1 VPEPMERET
10 QHEAATEP
18 APSRLP
24 GVSGSRSFGT
34 VTTGTVMELQ
44 RALGNAR
51 TARVL
56 RRPDGGRVSLAVATA
71 RLRAARQEM
80 LRRAPPQRHYR
91 LPTPSELKSLA
102 TGGLLPPATVEE
114 AVKTA
119 LRRMDADW
127 DLRTSADDVMK
138 KLFPKPGVFD
148 ETAWPTVLGT
158 SQRTVYQSVADAEAK
173 LRPGDLAKLK
183 DVAQEAADTI
193 DKCVGDDAGLASVF
207 GKQAKTA
214 KARYT
219 KAKAAL
225 LQAIANSD
233 KAIDTDYN
241 RDDPQ
246 VGLGGWA
253 NFGSQHIHLT
263 GDVAE
268 VKDRDESIITLIH
281 EAAHLA
287 HNDVDDRGYYGSD
300 GFEAMSESD
309 KVGNAAHY
317 EELPRRLLGKSR
329 YATVTFTPG
338 QTSGGKALTFEDH
351 VRREASE
358 YLRKAWDRAVDV
370 HQFVRNTAR
379 DIVGNAKVFDARTVR
394 LLEISK
400 MEHLTIHLQ
409 QPKPSTVT
417 VLDAVLSEGVARGT
431 AKIMRL
437 GPKQAMPTT
446 TDRAAAVSQL
456 IDSAIAAYG
465 ALLGDRSEERKLM
478 DWLAAGYR
486 TGF

>member
-1 VPEPMERET
+1 MERET
-10 QHEAATEP
+10 EHEAATEP

-24 GVSGSRSFGT
+24 GASGPLSFA
-34 VTTGTVMELQ
+34 TGPAGAAIDLQ

-56 RRPDGGRVSLAVATA
+56 RGPDGGRVSLAVAA
-71 RLRAARQEM
+71 GRLRAARGEVR
-80 LRRAPPQRHYR
+80 RRAPQQRRYR

-102 TGGLLPPATVEE
+102 TGGLVPPATLEE
-114 AVKTA
+114 AVHTA

-138 KLFPKPGVFD
+138 TLFPKPGVFD
-148 ETAWPTVLGT
+148 ESAWSTVLGT

-193 DKCVGDDAGLASVF
+193 DKCMADEAGLESVF

-214 KARYT
+214 KGRYA

-225 LQAIANSD
+225 LKAIANSD
-233 KAIDTDYN
+233 TALDTDYN

-253 NFGSQHIHLT
+253 NFSSQHIHLT
-263 GDVAE
+263 GDIAE
-268 VKDRDESIITLIH
+268 VKDRDEAIITLIH
-281 EAAHLA
+281 ESAHLS

-300 GFEAMSESD
+300 GFEAMSESE

-329 YATVTFTPG
+329 YIKVTFTPG
-338 QTSGGKALTFEDH
+338 QTGGKALTFEDH
-351 VRREASE
+351 VRRDASE

-370 HQFVRNTAR
+370 HGFVRGAAK
-379 DIVGNAKVFDARTVR
+379 DILGGAKIFDARKVK

-400 MEHLTIHLQ
+400 IEHLTIHAQ
-409 QPKPSTVT
+409 QPQPSTVT

-431 AKIMRL
+431 ARIMRL
-437 GPKQAMPTT
+437 GPKQAMPAT
-446 TDRAAAVSQL
+446 TDRAAAISQL

-465 ALLGDRSEERKLM
+465 ALLGDRAAERKLM
-478 DWLAAGYR
+478 DWLVAGYR

>member
-1 VPEPMERET
+1 MERET
-10 QHEAATEP
+10 EHEAATER

-24 GVSGSRSFGT
+24 GATGAMSFAALPG
-34 VTTGTVMELQ
+34 GPAIDLQ
-44 RALGNAR
+44 HAIGNTR

-56 RRPDGGRVSLAVATA
+56 RRPDGGRVSLAVATG
-71 RLRAARQEM
+71 RLHAARDEAR
-80 LRRAPPQRHYR
+80 RRAPPQRRYR

-102 TGGLLPPATVEE
+102 TGNLIPPATLEQ
-114 AVKTA
+114 AVRTA

-127 DLRTSADDVMK
+127 DLRTDADDVMK
-138 KLFPKPGVFD
+138 KLFPKPGIFD

-158 SQRTVYQSVADAEAK
+158 SQRTVYQSVADAETK
-173 LRPGDLAKLK
+173 LRPGDRDKLK

-193 DKCVGDDAGLASVF
+193 DKCMADDAGLQAVF

-214 KARYT
+214 KGRYA

-225 LQAIANSD
+225 LKAIANSD
-233 KAIDTDYN
+233 TAIDTDYN

-253 NFGSQHIHLT
+253 NFASQHIHLT

-268 VKDRDESIITLIH
+268 VKDHDEAIITLIH
-281 EAAHLA
+281 ESAHLS

-300 GFEAMSESD
+300 GFESMSEPE

-329 YATVTFTPG
+329 YATLTFTPG
-338 QTSGGKALTFEDH
+338 QQGGKALTFEDH
-351 VRREASE
+351 VRRDTSE
-358 YLRKAWDRAVDV
+358 YLRMAWDRAVDV
-370 HQFVRNTAR
+370 HGFVRTAAK
-379 DIVGNAKVFDARTVR
+379 DILGGAKVFDARKAK

-400 MEHLTIHLQ
+400 MEQLTIHAQ
-409 QPKPSTVT
+409 QPQPSTVT

-446 TDRAAAVSQL
+446 TDRAAAVSQM

-465 ALLGDRSEERKLM
+465 ALLGDRAAERKLM
-478 DWLAAGYR
+478 DWLVAGYR
-486 TGF
+486 KGF

>member
-1 VPEPMERET
+1 MERET
-10 QHEAATEP
+10 EHETATEP

-24 GVSGSRSFGT
+24 GASGPPSFAT
-34 VTTGTVMELQ
+34 VPAGAAIDLQ

-56 RRPDGGRVSLAVATA
+56 RWSDGGRVSLAVAA
-71 RLRAARQEM
+71 RRLRAAREEV
-80 LRRAPPQRHYR
+80 RRNAPPQRRYR

-102 TGGLLPPATVEE
+102 TSGLIPPTTLEE
-114 AVKTA
+114 AVRTA

-127 DLRTSADDVMK
+127 DLRTSAVMK
-138 KLFPKPGVFD
+138 TLFPKPGVVD
-148 ETAWPTVLGT
+148 EGAWSTVLGT

-193 DKCVGDDAGLASVF
+193 DKCMADDAGLESVF

-214 KARYT
+214 KGRYA

-225 LQAIANSD
+225 LKAIADSD

-253 NFGSQHIHLT
+253 NFSSQHIHLT
-263 GDVAE
+263 GDIAE
-268 VKDRDESIITLIH
+268 VRDRDNAIITLIH
-281 EAAHLA
+281 ESAHLS

-329 YATVTFTPG
+329 YVKVTFTPG
-338 QTSGGKALTFEDH
+338 QTGGKALTFEDH
-351 VRREASE
+351 VRRDASE

-370 HQFVRNTAR
+370 HGFVRGTAK
-379 DIVGNAKVFDARTVR
+379 DILGGAKVFDARKVK

-400 MEHLTIHLQ
+400 MEHLTIHAQ
-409 QPKPSTVT
+409 QPQPSTVT

-431 AKIMRL
+431 ARIMRL
-437 GPKQAMPTT
+437 GPKQAMPAT

-456 IDSAIAAYG
+456 IDSVIADYG
-465 ALLGDRSEERKLM
+465 ALLGDRAEERKLM
-478 DWLAAGYR
+478 DWLVAGYR

>member
-1 VPEPMERET
+1 MERET
-10 QHEAATEP
+10 EHEAAAEP
-18 APSRLP
+18 TPTRLP
-24 GVSGSRSFGT
+24 GASCGMSF
-34 VTTGTVMELQ
+34 TTLSAGAAIGLQ
-44 RALGNAR
+44 RALGNTQ

-56 RRPDGGRVSLAVATA
+56 SRPDGGRVSLAVATG
-71 RLRAARQEM
+71 RLRAAREQV
-80 LRRAPPQRHYR
+80 RRSAPPQRRYR
-91 LPTPSELKSLA
+91 LPTPAELKSIA
-102 TGGLLPPATVEE
+102 ASGVIPPATLEE
-114 AVKTA
+114 AVRTA

-127 DLRTSADDVMK
+127 DLRTDADDVMK
-138 KLFPKPGVFD
+138 KLFPTSGVFD

-173 LRPGDLAKLK
+173 LRPGDRDKLK

-193 DKCVGDDAGLASVF
+193 DKCMADDAGLEAVF

-214 KARYT
+214 KGRYA

-225 LQAIANSD
+225 LKAIANSD
-233 KAIDTDYN
+233 TAIDTDYN

-253 NFGSQHIHLT
+253 NFASQHIHLT
-263 GDVAE
+263 GDIAE
-268 VKDRDESIITLIH
+268 VKDRDEAIITLIH
-281 EAAHLA
+281 EAAHLS

-329 YATVTFTPG
+329 YATATFTPG
-338 QTSGGKALTFEDH
+338 QAGGKPLTFEDH
-351 VRREASE
+351 VRRDASE

-370 HQFVRNTAR
+370 HGFVRDAAK
-379 DIVGNAKVFDARTVR
+379 DLLAGNKVFSARKPK

-400 MEHLTIHLQ
+400 MEHLTIHAQ
-409 QPKPSTVT
+409 QPQPSTVT

-437 GPKQAMPTT
+437 GPKQAMPAT
-446 TDRAAAVSQL
+446 TDHAAAVSQM

-465 ALLGDRSEERKLM
+465 ALLGDRTEERKLM
-478 DWLAAGYR
+478 DWLVAGYR
-486 TGF
+486 KGF

>member
-1 VPEPMERET
+1 MERET
-10 QHEAATEP
+10 EHEAATES

-24 GVSGSRSFGT
+24 GATGPLSFAT
-34 VTTGTVMELQ
+34 VPTGAAIDLQ

-56 RRPDGGRVSLAVATA
+56 RRPDGGRVSLAVATG
-71 RLRAARQEM
+71 RLHAAREEVR
-80 LRRAPPQRHYR
+80 RRAPPQRRYR

-102 TGGLLPPATVEE
+102 TGGLIPEATVEE
-114 AVKTA
+114 AIRTA

-127 DLRTSADDVMK
+127 ELRTSADDVMK
-138 KLFPKPGVFD
+138 TLFPKPGVFD
-148 ETAWPTVLGT
+148 ESAWSTVLGT

-193 DKCVGDDAGLASVF
+193 DKCMADDAGLQAVF

-214 KARYT
+214 KGRYA

-225 LQAIANSD
+225 LKAIADSD
-233 KAIDTDYN
+233 NAIDTDYN

-253 NFGSQHIHLT
+253 NFASQHIHLT
-263 GDVAE
+263 GNVAE
-268 VKDRDESIITLIH
+268 VKDRDEAIITLIH
-281 EAAHLA
+281 ESAHLS

-300 GFEAMSESD
+300 GFEAMSEPD

-329 YATVTFTPG
+329 YATATFTPG
-338 QTSGGKALTFEDH
+338 QTAGGKAVTFEDH
-351 VRREASE
+351 VRRDASE

-370 HQFVRNTAR
+370 HGFVRGTAR
-379 DIVGNAKVFDARTVR
+379 DILGGAKVFDARKPK

-400 MEHLTIHLQ
+400 VEHLTIHAQ
-409 QPKPSTVT
+409 QPQPSTVT

-431 AKIMRL
+431 ARIMRL
-437 GPKQAMPTT
+437 GPKQPMPTS
-446 TDRAAAVSQL
+446 TDRAAAVTQL
-456 IDSAIAAYG
+456 IDSAIADYG
-465 ALLGDRSEERKLM
+465 ALLGNRAEERKLM
-478 DWLAAGYR
+478 DWLVAGYR